1 MFSVG
6 AQRLLVTKGWKA
18 ALAQLDGTL
27 LTDFLYKAGDSY
39 SFYFF
44 VLFSRRGL
52 SLKSKSPKV

>member
-39 SFYFF
+39 SFYF
-44 VLFSRRGL
+44 LFFFREEACH
-52 SLKSKSPKV
+52 